1 VRLDGAP
8 RTVSNTS
15 AASLPAAKCTWVS
28 DPTDRNDTTLL
39 RSDSDRPRVLDRL
52 EDAADQD
59 SPIDCLAAQ
68 ASGLSSVTVTGS
80 GCRRTALARP
90 LCYSNERQGGR
101 AAQSLRHSGDY
112 RLTLDHGFVLR
123 SPLVAPLAQVSRVD
137 RGTTRCFAA
146 SVSVYRGMSK
156 RRLSRRLED
165 LRTTIVGRRRRAAI
179 PQSDCRLTAA
189 LFPAGPPTDMFF
201 DKRYWTGTQW
211 RWPIRRG
218 YRASVGSVCG

>member
-80 GCRRTALARP
+80 VCRRTALAR
-90 LCYSNERQGGR
+90 
-101 AAQSLRHSGDY
+101 
-112 RLTLDHGFVLR
+112 
-123 SPLVAPLAQVSRVD
+123 PLAQVSRVD

-156 RRLSRRLED
+156 RRLSRVSKIYV
-165 LRTTIVGRRRRAAI
+165 LR
-179 PQSDCRLTAA
+179 
-189 LFPAGPPTDMFF
+189 
-201 DKRYWTGTQW
+201 
-211 RWPIRRG
+211 
-218 YRASVGSVCG
+218 